1 MRMHSSMIW
10 SALASFAVV
19 ALSAGACQRR
29 ESPAIDVMR
38 LLEER
43 GAKVEYHDPYI
54 PEVRDLGHGEPNV
67 KSVPLNDKRVRAADV
82 VVITT
87 DHSCFDFARVVKNAK
102 LVVDTR
108 NATRKLG
115 RRANVVKL

>member
-1 MRMHSSMIW
+1 
-10 SALASFAVV
+10 
-19 ALSAGACQRR
+19 
-29 ESPAIDVMR
+29 MR

-54 PEVRDLGHGEPNV
+54 PEVRDHGHGEPSA
-67 KSVPLNDKRVRAADV
+67 KSVELTDERVRAADCV
-82 VVITT
+82 IITT
-87 DHSCFDFARVVKNAK
+87 DHTSFDYARIVRDAK

-115 RRANVVKL
+115 KPANVVKL